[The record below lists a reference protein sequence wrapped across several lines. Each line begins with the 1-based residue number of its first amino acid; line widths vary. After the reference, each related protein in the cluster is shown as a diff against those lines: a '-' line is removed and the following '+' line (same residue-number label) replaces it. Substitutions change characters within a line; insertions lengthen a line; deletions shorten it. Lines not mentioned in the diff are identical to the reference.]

1 MSPSPIS
8 QAQSPER
15 VFPLIRRI
23 SARVTPVLAATPISA
38 NQVTVASLLFGL
50 ACNWAMMQ
58 GGWTWTASGAAL
70 LFVSYVL
77 DNCDG
82 EIARLKDQCTEFGD
96 RFDTFVDWVVHAGFF
111 AALGIGAN
119 AGSGEVLWLWLG
131 WIAAA
136 GATLNYFIGLLID
149 ARRGGAEIA
158 DETPDKEPETKG
170 EWIIFIFRELS
181 RADFCFI
188 VLALA
193 ALDLTWVLLPLGAVG
208 AQVYWA
214 TQLIRGAG
222 EYHV

>member
-1 MSPSPIS
+1 M
-8 QAQSPER
+8 
-15 VFPLIRRI
+15 FPLIRRI

-38 NQVTVASLLFGL
+38 NQITAASLLFGL

-70 LFVSYVL
+70 LFVCYVL

-82 EIARLKDQCTEFGD
+82 EIARLKDQCTEFG
-96 RFDTFVDWVVHAGFF
+96 RQFDTFVDWVVNAGFF
-111 AALGIGAN
+111 AALGIGTN
-119 AGSGEVLWLWLG
+119 AESGEALWLWLG

-136 GATLNYFIGLLID
+136 GATLNYCIVLFIG
-149 ARRGGAEIA
+149 ARQGEALTA
-158 DETPDKEPETKG
+158 DETPGKEPETKG
-170 EWIIFIFRELS
+170 EWIVFFFRELA

-214 TQLIRGAG
+214 TRFIRGAG
-222 EYHV
+222 DYRV

>member
-1 MSPSPIS
+1 MSLSPIER
-8 QAQSPER
+8 AQSPER
-15 VFPLIRRI
+15 MFPLIRRI

-38 NQVTVASLLFGL
+38 NQITAASLLFGL

-58 GGWTWTASGAAL
+58 GGQTWTVIGAVL

-82 EIARLKDQCTEFGD
+82 EIARLKDQCSEFGD

-119 AGSGEVLWLWLG
+119 AGSGEAVWLWLG
-131 WIAAA
+131 LIAAA
-136 GATLNYFIGLLID
+136 GATLNYFIGLFIES
-149 ARRGGAEIA
+149 RRGGAEAA
-158 DETPDKEPETKG
+158 DETPDKEPETRW
-170 EWIIFIFRELS
+170 EWVVFFFRELS

-208 AQVYWA
+208 AQAYWV
-214 TQLIRGAG
+214 TRFIHGAG

>member
-1 MSPSPIS
+1 M
-8 QAQSPER
+8 
-15 VFPLIRRI
+15 FPLIRWV
-23 SARVTPVLAATPISA
+23 SARVTPALAATPLTA
-38 NQVTVASLLFGL
+38 NQVTAASLLFGL
-50 ACNWAMMQ
+50 ACNWAIMQ
-58 GGWTWTASGAAL
+58 GGWTWTATGAAL

-82 EIARLKDQCTEFGD
+82 EIARLKGQCTDFGR
-96 RFDTFVDWVVHAGFF
+96 RFDSFVDWVVHAGFF

-119 AGSGEVLWLWLG
+119 AGSGEVIWLWLG

-136 GATLNYFIGLLID
+136 GATLNYFVGFFIE
-149 ARRGGAEIA
+149 ARQGGALTA
-158 DETPDKEPETKG
+158 DEAPGKEPVTRG
-170 EWIIFIFRELS
+170 EWIVYFFRELT

-193 ALDLTWVLLPLGAVG
+193 SLDLTWVLLPVGAVG

-214 TQLIRGAG
+214 TQFIRGAG